1 MRDFI
6 ILLKYLSNPYMN
18 TSKSKKSSVSKN
30 FSKQLLGYAIGS
42 IPLGI
47 FVFVF
52 SKQIF
57 EKLYMVDPAAS
68 RLMFLFWVSIL
79 SLFFIVGFI
88 GLAMYSLSR
97 NDELEILLTMPI
109 SRTTLTV
116 FQIFTAT
123 ISQIYVLVFFVFVTL
138 AYLIAAKG
146 NILIGIVQ
154 LIVHLAFLLLL
165 SSTIAILIGGKT
177 SKSFTR
183 RFYMIIVLL
192 SIFFYFFIIAL
203 VDVDVAELQ
212 NLVKMFLFSTKE
224 YNILA
229 WSFISTRTLIFSIIS
244 AVILFMLFR
253 MISSKIGF
261 EPIQRNSKK
270 RYDIKG
276 SGSVL
281 NAIIKKDLKAT
292 IRYEQFLYF
301 VLYPIGFG
309 IFMMFLN
316 KDILSPLMFT
326 IPIFT
331 FYIALETGIL
341 MISEISK
348 IEYVSVFPVKFST
361 LVFSKIAI
369 PVLINII
376 LLLIIFIVSS
386 IFYSLNLLVLLGLLF
401 ALLLFT
407 MSSILGAY
415 FAISSSNLKIVNMN
429 RIFSISQTLILE
441 AVTMG
446 LAFGSI
452 IPLGILIQQ
461 QSLKWW
467 GWLIMIS
474 SLATIVLISILFFGK
489 LKKKMEVRLS

>member
-165 SSTIAILIGGKT
+165 SSSHSHSPTWHFSLIL
-177 SKSFTR
+177 
-183 RFYMIIVLL
+183 
-192 SIFFYFFIIAL
+192 
-203 VDVDVAELQ
+203 
-212 NLVKMFLFSTKE
+212 
-224 YNILA
+224 
-229 WSFISTRTLIFSIIS
+229 
-244 AVILFMLFR
+244 
-253 MISSKIGF
+253 
-261 EPIQRNSKK
+261 P
-270 RYDIKG
+270 
-276 SGSVL
+276 
-281 NAIIKKDLKAT
+281 
-292 IRYEQFLYF
+292 
-301 VLYPIGFG
+301 
-309 IFMMFLN
+309 
-316 KDILSPLMFT
+316 
-326 IPIFT
+326 
-331 FYIALETGIL
+331 
-341 MISEISK
+341 
-348 IEYVSVFPVKFST
+348 T
-361 LVFSKIAI
+361 LVCD
-369 PVLINII
+369 
-376 LLLIIFIVSS
+376 
-386 IFYSLNLLVLLGLLF
+386 
-401 ALLLFT
+401 
-407 MSSILGAY
+407 
-415 FAISSSNLKIVNMN
+415 
-429 RIFSISQTLILE
+429 
-441 AVTMG
+441 
-446 LAFGSI
+446 
-452 IPLGILIQQ
+452 
-461 QSLKWW
+461 
-467 GWLIMIS
+467 
-474 SLATIVLISILFFGK
+474 
-489 LKKKMEVRLS
+489 